1 MMDHTQRKSYLLN
14 QYINNACT
22 PEEFDELML
31 ALKASPNNND
41 FDEALKLSWERS
53 AHSEIESNLNWTDIS
68 ARIKEKTPKRY
79 NMGVVFKYAA
89 CFALALLI
97 CTISFYKKTATGTPY
112 LTAQSLPAKTK
123 VIILADGT
131 RVTLNANSSLRYP
144 EKFSNGQRIVYLKGE
159 AYFEVVHDTKKPF
172 IIYSGALRTQVLGTS
187 FTVSAYNEQ
196 KSKKVTVLTGKVGVV
211 DQSSKAQ
218 AILTPGLC
226 AVTDQKNRTL
236 SVSRMADPYDAIAWM
251 DDKLMFEDATLA
263 DVATALSNKYAVSVE
278 IPNKSIASRHI
289 TAIFQNQTLPD
300 ILNGITRLT
309 HAKYRVN
316 KNIYTL
322 FQ

>member
-1 MMDHTQRKSYLLN
+1 MMDHKQRKSYLLN

-31 ALKASPNNND
+31 TLKASPNNDD
-41 FDEALKLSWERS
+41 FDEVLKHNWEKSAQSAIENNLS
-53 AHSEIESNLNWTDIS
+53 WTDIS
-68 ARIKEKTPKRY
+68 ARIKEKTPKRF
-79 NMGVVFKYAA
+79 NTRVLFKYAA

-97 CTISFYKKTATGTPY
+97 GTIGFYKKTANSIQY

-123 VIILADGT
+123 VVTLADGT
-131 RVTLNANSSLRYP
+131 QVTLNANSSLRYP

-159 AYFEVVHDTKKPF
+159 AYFEVVHDSKKPF
-172 IIYSGALRTQVLGTS
+172 IIYSGALRTQVLGTT

-196 KSKKVTVLTGKVGVV
+196 RPQKVTVLTGKVGVI
-211 DQSSKAQ
+211 DQSSKAH

-226 AVTDQKNRTL
+226 AVTDQKNKTL
-236 SVSRMADPYDAIAWM
+236 TVSRMADPTDAIAWM
-251 DDKLMFEDATLA
+251 DDKMMFEDATLA
-263 DVATALSNKYAVSVE
+263 DVAIALSNKYAVNIE
-278 IPNKSIASRHI
+278 IDNPRVASRHI

-309 HAKYRVN
+309 HAKYRVD

-322 FQ
+322 F